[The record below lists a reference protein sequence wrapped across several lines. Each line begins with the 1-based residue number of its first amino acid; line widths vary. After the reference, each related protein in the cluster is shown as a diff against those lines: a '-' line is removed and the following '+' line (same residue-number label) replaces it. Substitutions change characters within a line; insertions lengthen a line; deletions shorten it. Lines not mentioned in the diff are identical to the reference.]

1 MRILVLVLLL
11 SQALWAQPAKLL
23 LQGMARRLEISR
35 EVAWIKWKS
44 HLPIEDGPREEALLA
59 ALPTLAGLDP
69 DRSRHFMEAQ
79 IEASKELQTWL
90 MENWESQP
98 SYVPGQGRKLAEIRQ
113 ELDHLTLQ
121 LLTQL
126 QATQSNPDEILL
138 WIPQVFGAHPAPW
151 EETALEPIRP

>member
-69 DRSRHFMEAQ
+69 DRSPPLRG
-79 IEASKELQTWL
+79 S
-90 MENWESQP
+90 P
-98 SYVPGQGRKLAEIRQ
+98 DRGQQRTADLADGKL
-113 ELDHLTLQ
+113 
-121 LLTQL
+121 
-126 QATQSNPDEILL
+126 
-138 WIPQVFGAHPAPW
+138 G
-151 EETALEPIRP
+151 